1 MTVNKNP
8 GNAFCQKLQSMLITW
23 DRFRIQAAPCP
34 LLPAQAPSLS
44 VTVNKNPGGLPRNK
58 KKLFVVACT
67 LLHTHA
73 SLEGLS
79 CLPPGTLR
87 GSICDRVFL

>member
-1 MTVNKNP
+1 M
-8 GNAFCQKLQSMLITW
+8 
-23 DRFRIQAAPCP
+23 
-34 LLPAQAPSLS
+34 
-44 VTVNKNPGGLPRNK
+44 TVNKNPGGLPRNK